1 MMMAIFERNQSE
13 FNDLKQVELAIQSAE
28 HMVGQ
33 ATRSMD
39 DEQLQAATNA
49 LHDAKA
55 KLQKAVSFQT
65 GVDEM
70 FLEMSTE
77 LLEKANHQLQE
88 AKKKE

>member
-1 MMMAIFERNQSE
+1 MASHELNQSE
-13 FNDLKQVELAIQSAE
+13 YNDLKQVEMAIQSAE

-49 LHDAKA
+49 LHDAKE
-55 KLQKAVSFQT
+55 KLHKAVSFQT

-70 FLEMSTE
+70 FLEMSSE
-77 LLEKANHQLQE
+77 LLEKADHQLKE
-88 AKKKE
+88 AKKKD